1 MPKGDVRKRR
11 YTSISDEQSN
21 LLQAEC
27 KARGVPEYVVFHE
40 IMDAGFNA
48 YFDRA
53 KEELVVRTELK
64 RIGERLEEVE
74 TAIRQ
79 EGKACLASAAWSD
92 YAMFG
97 ILRWLLMCEGQNV
110 DNPGVTYC
118 GMSRTLSETDS
129 GTISGIWESAG
140 KKMVAGGGFGES
152 LASACKEYGVS
163 WLEFSG
169 TSADA
174 ARQEPPSK
182 EKAVHK
188 GRRKNGGKR

>member
-40 IMDAGFNA
+40 IMDAGFDA
-48 YFDRA
+48 YFARA
-53 KEELVVRTELK
+53 REETAVSAKLK
-64 RIGERLEEVE
+64 CIGEKLEKVE
-74 TAIRQ
+74 PAIRQ
-79 EGKACLASAAWSD
+79 EGKACLSAAAWSD

-118 GMSRTLSETDS
+118 GMSRALSETDS

-152 LASACKEYGVS
+152 LAAACKEHGVS
-163 WLEFSG
+163 WFEFSG
-169 TSADA
+169 TTAV
-174 ARQEPPSK
+174 
-182 EKAVHK
+182 AVHQKAPGKENAKNK